1 MIIVEYNLKQWIYP
15 RVWIPKRQGATVHL
29 FHGMPSYVP
38 SGPTLQLLTRQDLG
52 EHPKRPRQSKEP
64 AKNIKNTS
72 TPRFSQIMMLL
83 NFLTLWFLSLPP
95 LIAAVFIYME
105 NANEPSSKCLTSWHQ
120 RRKCLRH
127 CLRLAYART
136 GFAYAHIL
144 SYAELTLAYAHHSFA
159 YATPLQGA
167 PCLTWTQGFK
177 TWLKCIQNVP
187 QCCSIAHWKHLVCL
201 QPFWFRP
208 VLLVRMLQS

>member
-1 MIIVEYNLKQWIYP
+1 MFESQSVKVP
-15 RVWIPKRQGATVHL
+15 RFICSMVCQATSLQGQLCSFWRGKIWVNIPKG
-29 FHGMPSYVP
+29 
-38 SGPTLQLLTRQDLG
+38 LG
-52 EHPKRPRQSKEP
+52 QSKEP